1 MRMETTTGT
10 AGDFAPLSRE
20 AEKAD
25 RQFEVFL
32 DQALAAEMP
41 APREGDQAAAGIP
54 ALSLVRPFA
63 PWEVRNARNWRFP
76 LLAGAGLV
84 GSSLAVGLAPLW
96 RLGPGTAAVV
106 WFDLVSAA
114 FIRPLAALATS
125 LPLLARAASAVRAEE
140 GLLSVPVLLAGTAT
154 AGLGT
159 WLLARGLGRGRA
171 LQRSS

>member
-20 AEKAD
+20 AQEAD
-25 RQFEVFL
+25 RRIEVFL
-32 DQALAAEMP
+32 DQELESEKTTGLAAS
-41 APREGDQAAAGIP
+41 GLAG
-54 ALSLVRPFA
+54 LSTVRPFA

-84 GSSLAVGLAPLW
+84 GSSLFVGLAPLW

-106 WFDLVSAA
+106 WFDLVGAA
-114 FIRPLAALATS
+114 FLRPLSALANS
-125 LPLLARAASAVRAEE
+125 LPLLARAASAVGAEE
-140 GLLSVPVLLAGTAT
+140 GLLSVPLLLVATAT

-159 WLLARGLGRGRA
+159 WMLARGLGRGRS